1 MLMLKM
7 LDIYI
12 FKNFILRVIF
22 LLLIISSIIILT
34 NFVEMIDNFINAGM
48 GSKEIFNYYFLT
60 IPMFISYAIP
70 MSITIGVVLSILSHI
85 KNNELIAIRSL
96 GIGYLRIS
104 TIIALCSLLISFGH
118 FYFENNVVSNSNHKR
133 TILMKKYNL
142 KKNKTKLR
150 NFVEDID
157 KSKSIVIMNYNNK
170 KEIAN
175 NITINDINKNNN
187 ITYRID
193 AKSMK
198 WNSQYDKWFFDEM
211 NLRLWINN
219 NLQKQSIIKDTLLS
233 IKNINPIYLI
243 SEFTLPEEMNYYELS
258 EFINVK
264 KESSS
269 NTNKWEVGLH
279 HKISYPFSN
288 LFLTLFAIVCAIGL
302 KSSNVS
308 YGVGLS
314 LLIIVIYYILIVIG
328 KNLGI
333 EGTISPLVSAWVPNL
348 SVFAMSILYYKRF
361 VF

>member
-1 MLMLKM
+1 MLKM

-12 FKNFILRVIF
+12 FKNFIIRVIF
-22 LLLIISSIIILT
+22 LLLLISSIIILT

-48 GSKEIFNYYFLT
+48 GSREIFNYYLLT
-60 IPMFISYAIP
+60 FPMFVSYAIP
-70 MSITIGVVLSILSHI
+70 MSITIGVILSILFHI

-96 GIGYLRIS
+96 GVSYLRMS
-104 TIIALCSLLISFGH
+104 VIIGICSFLFSIGH
-118 FYFENNVVSNSNHKR
+118 FYFENNIVSDSNHKR

-157 KSKSIVIMNYNNK
+157 KNKSIIIMNYNNK

-175 NITINDINKNNN
+175 NITIKEVDDINN
-187 ITYRID
+187 ISRRID
-193 AKSMK
+193 ANSMK
-198 WNSQYDKWFFDEM
+198 WNSQFKKWYFNEM
-211 NLRLWINN
+211 NIRVWIDNV
-219 NLQKQSIIKDTLLS
+219 LKQQKIVKDTLLS

-243 SEFTLPEEMNYYELS
+243 SEFTLPEEMNYYELK
-258 EFINVK
+258 EFIGIK

-333 EGTISPLVSAWVPNL
+333 EGTINPIVSAWIPNFTIFVISL
-348 SVFAMSILYYKRF
+348 FYYKRF

>member
-1 MLMLKM
+1 MLKM

-12 FKNFILRVIF
+12 FKNFIIRVIF
-22 LLLIISSIIILT
+22 LLLLISSIIILT

-48 GSKEIFNYYFLT
+48 GSREIFNYYLLT
-60 IPMFISYAIP
+60 VPMFVSYAIP
-70 MSITIGVVLSILSHI
+70 MSVTIGVILSILFHI

-96 GIGYLRIS
+96 GIGYLRMS
-104 TIIALCSLLISFGH
+104 TIIGICSFLLSVGH
-118 FYFENNVVSNSNHKR
+118 FYFENNIVSSSNHKR

-150 NFVEDID
+150 NFVEDSD
-157 KSKSIVIMNYNNK
+157 KNKSIIIMNYNNK

-175 NITINDINKNNN
+175 NITIKEVDDLNN
-187 ITYRID
+187 ISYRID
-193 AKSMK
+193 ANSMEWKSEIQK
-198 WNSQYDKWFFDEM
+198 WYFDKM
-211 NLRLWINN
+211 NVRIWDNN
-219 NLQKQSIIKDTLLS
+219 ILKKQKVVKDTLLT
-233 IKNINPIYLI
+233 IKNINPVYLI
-243 SEFTLPEEMNYYELS
+243 SEFTLPEEMNYYELKN
-258 EFINVK
+258 FIKIK

-269 NTNKWEVGLH
+269 NTNKWEVGLN

-288 LFLTLFAIVCAIGL
+288 LFLTIFAIVCTIGL

-308 YGVGLS
+308 YGIGLS

-333 EGTISPLVSAWVPNL
+333 EGAISPLISAWIPNL
-348 SVFAMSILYYKRF
+348 TMLGISFIYYKRF